1 MQEIKFEYDEE
12 LDSYVLKSDK
22 RIIIDTG
29 TNDLV
34 MFSRNQVIQ
43 TSQKLYLNPVP
54 FYKYTGD
61 MSMFQ
66 HTMESYLKQRQDE
79 LPALFAEHHINHDGS
94 VCVDCGVDDNLE
106 SGI

>member
-22 RIIIDTG
+22 RIIIDAG
-29 TNDLV
+29 VNDLV

-54 FYKYTGD
+54 FYQYTGD
-61 MSMFQ
+61 MNMFQ
-66 HTMESYLKQRQDE
+66 HTMESYLKQRQVE
-79 LPALFAEHHINHDGS
+79 LSALFADHHINHDGS
-94 VCVDCGVDDNLE
+94 VCVDCNVDTDGE
-106 SGI
+106 H